1 MATWLIRAG
10 RNGEQESVAIEN
22 SVAVI
27 GWREMPDF
35 KQVHTKDEMLELC
48 RKCYPDTSE
57 KALINYNSQVWAFY
71 SRIKD
76 GDLVILPLKTQSV
89 IAIGRVAGAYEY
101 RTDLGAGNHHT
112 RPVEW
117 IRTDIP
123 RTAFEQDL
131 LYSLGAFMT
140 VCRVQ
145 RNNAEERI
153 KAILENRQ
161 IHRKPQ
167 GDEGGDETEQLDVE
181 QFGKDQILAY
191 IQQKFAGHGLARL
204 VEGVLRAEGYLTKL
218 SPSGPDGGVDILAGG
233 GALGFSDP
241 RLCVQV
247 KSSQSPEEVTVLRS
261 LIGTMQTLKADQ
273 GLLVCW
279 GGFKQSVLNEAKQS
293 FFSVRLW
300 DSADL
305 INAVLKSYE
314 KLPKDLQAEL
324 PLKNIW
330 CLVLEEG

>member
-1 MATWLIRAG
+1 MATWLVRAG
-10 RNGEQESVAIEN
+10 RNGEQEKVALEN
-22 SVAVI
+22 NVAVI

-35 KQVHTKDEMLELC
+35 MRVKTKDEMFELC
-48 RKCYPDTSE
+48 RKFYSDSSE

-71 SRIKD
+71 NRIKE

-89 IAIGRVAGAYEY
+89 IAIGKVTGAYEY

-123 RTAFEQDL
+123 KTAFEQDL
-131 LYSLGAFMT
+131 LYSFGAFMT
-140 VCRVQ
+140 VCRIQ

-153 KAILENRQ
+153 RAILENRQ
-161 IHRKPQ
+161 VPPRPN
-167 GDEGGDETEQLDVE
+167 GDEDGGETEQPDVE
-181 QFGKDQILAY
+181 QFAKDQILTY

-204 VEGVLRAEGYLTKL
+204 VEGVLKAEGYLTKL
-218 SPSGPDGGVDILAGG
+218 SPPGPDGGVDILAGG
-233 GALGFSDP
+233 GALGFSNP

-247 KSSQSPEEVTVLRS
+247 KSSQSPEDVTILRS

-273 GLLVCW
+273 GLLMCW
-279 GGFKQSVLNEAKQS
+279 GGFKQTVLNEAKQS

-305 INAVLKSYE
+305 INAILKNYE

-330 CLVLEEG
+330 CLVLEDR